1 VILRWVRP
9 VDQQLPADLL
19 ARDPRY
25 AEDPPARDIDFCNG
39 GHGFQTFG
47 QDLAWTVFE
56 VEHIRL
62 VHRRAF
68 STIHAF
74 ERRDPHF
81 LAQAAKF
88 RRCRREDEIGLPGFA
103 PGHAAV
109 ID

>member
-1 VILRWVRP
+1 
-9 VDQQLPADLL
+9 L

-56 VEHIRL
+56 VEHIKF

-74 ERRDPHF
+74 ERQNSRFMALPAKLCGPRKSLHSTRRAAAA
-81 LAQAAKF
+81 LAWFSWAN
-88 RRCRREDEIGLPGFA
+88 RC
-103 PGHAAV
+103 GHRSQV
-109 ID
+109 